1 MKKGKHLLTACIIVA
16 HGTAVAQEPVELEL
30 VPWAQISTAIDLTHA
45 GDNRLFVPRQWGGIS
60 IVHDSM
66 VVGSPLFMDITS
78 RVLYSGERGLLG
90 MAFDPGYASNGFFY
104 LQYTSNTST
113 YGTTRISR
121 FSRDA
126 VNPNIGDPNSE
137 HVLLELV
144 QPDPIHQGGGLVFGP
159 DGYLYCGLG
168 DGGGA
173 GDPNGTGQDP
183 SNLFGTIIRIK
194 PEPDSTYS
202 IPPDNP
208 FVDSLNGERPE
219 IWAYGLRNPFRFGID
234 PLNGDLWI
242 GDVGQQLWEEIDRW
256 PGGDNSG
263 PNFGWSCYEGD
274 SAFNACVPAGPV
286 QWPIVTQAHAING
299 GSFCAIIG
307 GEVYRGALWPR
318 MQGRFFYTDY
328 CTGGIRTLTP
338 DGNGGYVDQLAL
350 PVPFPGMSSIGT
362 DVNGELFITNLSQ
375 GRVYKIK
382 DKCPMAPPAIL
393 ADANDLIA
401 TSDAEAYAWFVDG
414 EPFPGGDTQTIYAWL
429 SGDYTVQVTYANG
442 CVKTSEPYFHLS
454 TEVEAVERIAMH
466 AFPQPASAQLQVVL
480 TAGAP
485 ARASYRLL
493 DLTGRVV
500 KQERVA
506 RGARQLSID
515 VRDLVSGGYLL
526 ELLWADGARI
536 AAQRISVMR

>member
-1 MKKGKHLLTACIIVA
+1 MASMTAI
-16 HGTAVAQEPVELEL
+16 AQEPVELEL

-45 GDNRLFVPRQWGGIS
+45 GDGRLFVPRQWGGIS
-60 IVHDSM
+60 IVLDSM

-90 MAFDPGYASNGFFY
+90 MAFDPDYADNGFFY
-104 LQYTSNTST
+104 LQYTANVSQ

-121 FSRDA
+121 FSRNA
-126 VNPNIGDPNSE
+126 GNPNIGDPNSE

-173 GDPNGTGQDP
+173 GDPNGTGQDLT
-183 SNLFGTIIRIK
+183 NLFGTIIRIK

-208 FVDSLNGERPE
+208 FLGSPNGERPE
-219 IWAYGLRNPFRFGID
+219 IWAFGLRNPFRFGID
-234 PLNGDLWI
+234 PLNGDVWI

-274 SAFNACVPAGPV
+274 SSFNPCTPAGPV
-286 QWPIVTQAHAING
+286 EWPIVTQGHSING
-299 GSFCAIIG
+299 GNFCAIIG
-307 GEVYRGALWPR
+307 GEVYRGVLWPR

-328 CTGGIRTLTP
+328 CTGGIRSLTP
-338 DGNGGYVDQLAL
+338 DGNGGYVDQLCL
-350 PVPFPGMSSIGT
+350 PVPFPGMSSIGANI
-362 DVNGELFITNLSQ
+362 DGELFITNLSQ

-382 DKCPMAPPAIL
+382 DKCPMDPPLIV
-393 ADANDLIA
+393 ADANDLSA
-401 TSDAEAYAWFVDG
+401 SSVAASYAWFVDG

-429 SGDYTVQVTYANG
+429 SGNYTVQVTYANG
-442 CVKTSEPYFHLS
+442 CAKTSEPYFHLS
-454 TEVEAVERIAMH
+454 TQVESLERLEMRVY
-466 AFPQPASAQLQVVL
+466 PQPASSQLDVIF
-480 TAGAP
+480 TAAAP
-485 ARASYRLL
+485 ARASVRVL
-493 DLTGRVV
+493 DLTGRLVRE
-500 KQERVA
+500 ERVA
-506 RGARQLSID
+506 RGARRVSLD
-515 VRDLVSGGYLL
+515 VRDLVPGGYVL
-526 ELLWADGARI
+526 ELVWADGARL
-536 AAQRISVMR
+536 ASQRIAVVR